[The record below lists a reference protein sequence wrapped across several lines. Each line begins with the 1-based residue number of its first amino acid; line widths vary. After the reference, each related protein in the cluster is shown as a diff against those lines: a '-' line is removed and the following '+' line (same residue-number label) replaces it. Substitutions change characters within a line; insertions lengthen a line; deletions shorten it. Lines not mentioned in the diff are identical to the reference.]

1 MKSVFKKSVIAGAL
15 AIGLMVSPVTA
26 GSAVAAEDG
35 TVGVVGIA
43 PFFDPTLPGDGGG
56 EDPNLRGP
64 YPDVSACVHMASI
77 VKGVLPPG
85 LDVTACYKAGG
96 GWWFYI
102 LR

>member
-43 PFFDPTLPGDGGG
+43 PFFDPTLPDDG
-56 EDPNLRGP
+56 
-64 YPDVSACVHMASI
+64 SA
-77 VKGVLPPG
+77 GVLEGPFPHRDG
-85 LDVTACYKAGG
+85 CISMARRFGSSECIQIGG
-96 GWWFYI
+96 YWWFV
-102 LR
+102 R

>member
-1 MKSVFKKSVIAGAL
+1 MKSVFRKSVIAGVL
-15 AIGLMVSPVTA
+15 AVVLMVSPMAA
-26 GSAVAAEDG
+26 GTAVAAEDG
-35 TVGVVGIA
+35 FVGVT
-43 PFFDPTLPGDGGG
+43 PYFDPTLPGDGGG